1 MPPAICV
8 SHEHFYLTPET
19 RTLKPQIALNLNN
32 LEEIEM
38 DPNMPFPLIK
48 TRGTPYGRGEQYGLQ
63 CREMID
69 RVIDFYRWIFEIK
82 SNLSWDHSL
91 DKAAEFMPVLNEY
104 ESDIMEEI
112 EGIAH
117 GANRPVEEIV
127 ALNVRTELLF
137 LLAAGAG
144 TAKASCTSVAAL
156 PPAADHSLLAQN
168 WDWYPQVRDCCVI
181 LDEKPQGRPN
191 VLQVVEAGIIAKTGF
206 NSAGIGLC
214 TNALVT
220 RNWRIGVPYHAIL
233 WCILNSAS
241 MAEAIGAV
249 TSPSRASAANYLI
262 GHADG
267 EAVNLE
273 AAPDALNVIFPDKGI
288 ISHANHCKVNNA
300 DITDL
305 TPALWPDTIMRE
317 HRAGKILRQCRGHI
331 DISSIQQVLRDHFDK
346 PNSICTH
353 PNDHSPPYEQGQT
366 NVSLI
371 MDLTA
376 KKFLVAKGPPCE
388 HEYVDLIESMTNN

>member
-1 MPPAICV
+1 MNYELGHQKKDTEMKP
-8 SHEHFYLTPET
+8 TP
-19 RTLKPQIALNLNN
+19 
-32 LEEIEM
+32 
-38 DPNMPFPLIK
+38 PFPIVK
-48 TRGTPYGRGEQYGLQ
+48 TRGFPHECGQQYGSQ
-63 CREMID
+63 CRELIE

-82 SNLSWDHSL
+82 SGLSWEQSL
-91 DKAAEFMPVLNEY
+91 EKAAEFVPVLNEY
-104 ESDIMEEI
+104 DSDTMERI
-112 EGIAH
+112 QGIAEGSH
-117 GANRPVEEIV
+117 RPVNEIL

-137 LLAAGAG
+137 LLAAEAGA
-144 TAKASCTSVAAL
+144 AKASCTSVAAV
-156 PPAADHSLLAQN
+156 PPAAEHSLLAQN

-181 LDEKPQGRPN
+181 LDEKPQGAPGI
-191 VLQVVEAGIIAKTGF
+191 LQVVEAGIIAKTGF

-220 RNWRIGVPYHAIL
+220 ANWRIGVPYHAIL
-233 WCILNSAS
+233 WRILKSAS

-249 TSPSRASAANYLI
+249 TGARRASAANYLI

-305 TPALWPDTIMRE
+305 TPAIWPDTIMRDY
-317 HRAGKILRQCRGHI
+317 RASKILQQYNGHI
-331 DISSIQQVLRDHFDK
+331 DVSSIQQVLMDHFDK

-353 PNDHSPPYEQGQT
+353 TSADSPPHEQGQT
-366 NVSLI
+366 NVSVI
-371 MDLTA
+371 MNLTDN
-376 KKFLVAKGPPCE
+376 KFLIAKGPPCE
-388 HEYVDLIESMTNN
+388 HEYAELIEQRKVD

>member
-1 MPPAICV
+1 MKKK
-8 SHEHFYLTPET
+8 L
-19 RTLKPQIALNLNN
+19 
-32 LEEIEM
+32 
-38 DPNMPFPLIK
+38 PFPIVK
-48 TRGTPYGRGEQYGLQ
+48 TEGTPFERGEQYGSH

-82 SNLSWDHSL
+82 SRLSWNQSL
-91 DKAAEFMPVLNEY
+91 AKAAEFVPFLNNY
-104 ESDIMEEI
+104 DSDIMEEI
-112 EGIAH
+112 EGIAR
-117 GANRPVEEIV
+117 GAHRPVEEIT

-137 LLAAGAG
+137 LLAAQAG
-144 TAKASCTSVAAL
+144 SAVAECTSVAAV
-156 PPAADHSLLAQN
+156 PPAAEHTLLAQN

-181 LDEKPQGRPN
+181 LDEAPHGRPK
-191 VLQVVEAGIIAKTGF
+191 VLQVVEAGIIAKAGC

-220 RNWRIGVPYHAIL
+220 AGWRVGVPYHAIL
-233 WCILNSAS
+233 WRILKSAT

-249 TSPSRASAANYLI
+249 TSPPRASAANYLI

-273 AAPDALNVIFPDKGI
+273 AAPSAFNVIFPDKGI
-288 ISHANHCKVNNA
+288 ISHANHCKVGNA
-300 DITDL
+300 GIIDM
-305 TPALWPDTIMRE
+305 TPAIWPDTIMRDY
-317 HRAGKILRQCRGHI
+317 RAGKLLQQHNGRV
-331 DISSIQQVLRDHFDK
+331 DTASIQQVLKDHFDK

-353 PNDHSPPYEQGQT
+353 TNVHLPPHQHEQT

-376 KKFLVAKGPPCE
+376 KRFLVAKGPPCE
-388 HEYVDLIESMTNN
+388 HEYIQL

>member
-1 MPPAICV
+1 MK
-8 SHEHFYLTPET
+8 
-19 RTLKPQIALNLNN
+19 RNL
-32 LEEIEM
+32 
-38 DPNMPFPLIK
+38 PFPIVK
-48 TRGTPYGRGEQYGLQ
+48 TGGSPFERGEQYGSQ
-63 CREMID
+63 CREMIA
-69 RVIDFYRWIFEIK
+69 RVIDFYRWIFEVK
-82 SNLSWDHSL
+82 SKLSWEQSL
-91 DKAAEFMPVLNEY
+91 AKGAEFVPVLNKY
-104 ESDIMEEI
+104 DSDIMEEI
-112 EGIAH
+112 EGIAR
-117 GANRPVEEIV
+117 GAHRPVEEIV

-137 LLAAGAG
+137 LLAAQAG
-144 TAKASCTSVAAL
+144 GGIAECTSVAAV
-156 PPAADHSLLAQN
+156 PPAAEHTLLAQN

-181 LDEKPQGRPN
+181 LDEAPHGRPKIR
-191 VLQVVEAGIIAKTGF
+191 QVVEAGIIAKAGC

-220 RNWRIGVPYHAIL
+220 SGWRVGVPYHAIL
-233 WCILNSAS
+233 WRILKSAT

-249 TSPSRASAANYLI
+249 TGPTRASAANYLI

-273 AAPDALNVIFPDKGI
+273 AAPQGLNVIFPDKGI
-288 ISHANHCKVNNA
+288 ISHANHCKVGNA

-305 TPALWPDTIMRE
+305 TPALWPDTIMRDY
-317 HRAGKILRQCRGHI
+317 RAGKILQQYSGRI
-331 DISSIQQVLRDHFDK
+331 DASSIQQVLKDHFDK

-353 PNDHSPPYEQGQT
+353 TNVNSPPQEHGQT

-388 HEYVDLIESMTNN
+388 HEYIQIDDMEG